1 MSLVVGEPGVDLVQA
16 SVEGID
22 LRAHPGL
29 VGNHPH
35 HVEERPDLASYLAQI
50 VQGPLALHVALGPPC
65 RIVGVVEVLQ
75 RPAPARQVVELA
87 PIHGFADQPLHVSH
101 RFVHAENAIGV
112 VGRRSDDK
120 LIPNGGELNRD
131 TSQTLG
137 TQVETSPRVVVRTS
151 WGFFVNSILAAAL
164 AVVFARSIEQFGVAV
179 AGALFGR
186 DPVLGVTIT
195 EFRADGSDA
204 VLLGGTIAS
213 LVAGSVG
220 LLLFPAAK
228 DRSAGKLMLLW
239 LILFTFRNGL
249 MDLATSPFFAESPV
263 AITLDTFD
271 APEGLDVVVSAGG
284 WVGLLL
290 VGVAAAAAFLGFARH
305 RAEIATPKER
315 LRFITAIAL
324 IPAVVGPLL
333 AVPYF
338 VAADPVG
345 YIRTL
350 PTVGLFILITVG
362 AAPLTRHVRLPDLGE
377 ERGLSPGLVAALAI
391 TYLGL
396 RWAIGP
402 GVPIPPWG
410 ENFEW
415 RFRE

>member
-1 MSLVVGEPGVDLVQA
+1 M
-16 SVEGID
+16 
-22 LRAHPGL
+22 
-29 VGNHPH
+29 
-35 HVEERPDLASYLAQI
+35 
-50 VQGPLALHVALGPPC
+50 
-65 RIVGVVEVLQ
+65 
-75 RPAPARQVVELA
+75 
-87 PIHGFADQPLHVSH
+87 
-101 RFVHAENAIGV
+101 
-112 VGRRSDDK
+112 
-120 LIPNGGELNRD
+120 NRD